1 MSRPLIIGFGN
12 PLREDD
18 ALGWRAAELLE
29 RREGARI
36 DVLKC
41 HQLTPE
47 LADLVGRASLVI
59 FLDAAVSQEPGAILT
74 RLVERS
80 LPAAWSHQLS
90 PAQLI
95 GFSEQVTG
103 SAPRAYVI
111 TGGIDRMTWSEC
123 MTGCAEICAAR
134 LAASAQR
141 LLGNSL

>member
-18 ALGWRAAELLE
+18 GLGWRAAELLE
-29 RREGARI
+29 RREGASI

-47 LADLVGRASLVI
+47 LADPVSRASMVI
-59 FLDAAVSQEPGAILT
+59 FLDASVSQEPGSILT
-74 RLVERS
+74 RLVEKS
-80 LPAAWSHQLS
+80 VPAAWSHQLS

-95 GFSEQVTG
+95 GFCEQVTG
-103 SAPRAYVI
+103 PAPRAYLI
-111 TGGIDRMTWSEC
+111 TGGVDRMSWSEQ
-123 MTGCAEICAAR
+123 MSGCAEICAAQ

-141 LLGNSL
+141 LLG

>member
-29 RREGARI
+29 RREGSSI

-47 LADLVGRASLVI
+47 LVDLVGRASLVI
-59 FLDAAVSQEPGAILT
+59 FLDASVSQEPGAIST
-74 RLVERS
+74 RLVEKS
-80 LPAAWSHQLS
+80 VPAAWSHQLS
-90 PAQLI
+90 PDQLI

-103 SAPRAYVI
+103 PAPRAYLI
-111 TGGIDRMTWSEC
+111 TGGIDRMTWSES
-123 MTGCAEICAAR
+123 MSGAAETCALQI
-134 LAASAQR
+134 AASVER
-141 LLGNSL
+141 LLRGSF

>member
-47 LADLVGRASLVI
+47 LADLVSRASLVI
-59 FLDAAVSQEPGAILT
+59 FLDASVSEEPGAILT
-74 RLVERS
+74 RPVEKS
-80 LPAAWSHQLS
+80 VPAAWSHQLS

-95 GFSEQVTG
+95 GFTEQVTG
-103 SAPRAYVI
+103 PAPPAYLI
-111 TGGIDRMTWSEC
+111 TGGIDRIAWSER
-123 MTGCAEICAAR
+123 MSSCAEICAAR
-134 LAASAQR
+134 LAASAQH